1 MDTAQNSQN
10 PPPVQPA
17 DPVTD
22 GTLNM
27 QVPVAKE
34 SLEGTPL
41 ISEKVTFSEIKEPE
55 PPKEVQGWVQKMEK
69 GQSITLPTPITDDYG
84 QILMQ
89 SSGVVKPKIILPM
102 DFDEVEA
109 GLKQKV
115 VASVR
120 WLAMWC
126 LRLLKMAPDRTQY
139 NQVKQAKS

>member
-10 PPPVQPA
+10 PLPVQPT

-41 ISEKVTFSEIKEPE
+41 IPEKVTFSEIKEPE
-55 PPKEVQGWVQKMEK
+55 PSKEVRGWVEKAEK

-89 SSGVVKPKIILPM
+89 SSGLVKPKIILPM
-102 DFDEVEA
+102 DYEEVEA

-126 LRLLKMAPDRTQY
+126 LRLLKIGPDRVAY
-139 NQVKQAKS
+139 KKVDSVK